1 MFKIRSA
8 PAIGAAI
15 AVACFSLAE
24 RNSTASAAD
33 FPPPGKN
40 IVMQIG
46 FNPGGGTD
54 AAAFLLSKF
63 LRKYLPG
70 QPSVSLQHMPGAG
83 GMTALNHVVLRTQPD
98 GLLLIMGGASALDP
112 INVLTPTARY
122 DPTKFRIV
130 GGIGRGGSALV
141 ISVEGRER
149 LLNKFGP
156 PAIMGSSGPIPRQG
170 MQVVLWGVEYL
181 GWNVKWV
188 TGYPGTNELMIA
200 LDRGEIDITT
210 TGNIFAL
217 ADRIKAGKMAIIN
230 QSGMI
235 KDGKSVGRPDFS
247 DAPLLTDRLEGKI
260 KDPVAQKSLD
270 YWLAMNT
277 ADKWLALHPDT
288 PYNIV
293 RVYREA
299 FDKIAVDPEFLEEG
313 ERISDGFFPVNHKE
327 VESYI
332 RTLAETPDDA
342 IKFTTQLMRKQG
354 IQLK

>member
-1 MFKIRSA
+1 MLKLRSA

-15 AVACFSLAE
+15 ALACFSLVV

-54 AAAFLLSKF
+54 AAGFLLSKF

-70 QPSVSLQHMPGAG
+70 QVSVSLQHMPGAG

-112 INVLTPTARY
+112 INVRTPTARY

-141 ISVEGRER
+141 TSAEGREQ
-149 LLNKFGP
+149 LLNKSGS

-200 LDRGEIDITT
+200 LDRGEIDMTT

-217 ADRIKAGKMAIIN
+217 ADRIKAGYAYVN
-230 QSGMI
+230 ASEWP
-235 KDGKSVGRPDFS
+235 SR
-247 DAPLLTDRLEGKI
+247 R
-260 KDPVAQKSLD
+260 
-270 YWLAMNT
+270 
-277 ADKWLALHPDT
+277 
-288 PYNIV
+288 
-293 RVYREA
+293 
-299 FDKIAVDPEFLEEG
+299 AVEQDL
-313 ERISDGFFPVNHKE
+313 
-327 VESYI
+327 
-332 RTLAETPDDA
+332 
-342 IKFTTQLMRKQG
+342 
-354 IQLK
+354 